1 MRRIHCPATR
11 AVVAAFAVCASTLLA
26 AGSPVQLT
34 YRFRSEGPLT
44 YMLHVEGAGTLTS
57 SFAGSSAC
65 FASPLRCQLDME
77 FVLVPIEQLPD
88 GVHRVRIMVTQFRHQ
103 ADLSDLGSTIKL
115 FTRDDALVLVHNGR
129 ESVIPFPPP
138 PGEPMPLALADAP
151 ADLVRLASVLS
162 QPRVLRVAA
171 NGETHA
177 EADFTSGRAA
187 LGVVGSAAL
196 GAYPRFLSTPVRLK
210 QVWSADIPVEIPGVC
225 ASTVTATLM
234 LDSVDMVDNYRW
246 ATINVRAC
254 RLGLGAIQPTFGCDE
269 RFRIEGLSQEL
280 TGTFVFSVDEGYT
293 VRQDMDMTFGM
304 TVRRMSAGNEAPGE
318 IKVDMD
324 VRARLELTGP
334 RGPARPS
341 TPAAEHI
348 TP

>member
-1 MRRIHCPATR
+1 MRSIDRLAAR
-11 AVVAAFAVCASTLLA
+11 VVVAALAVCAPTLWA
-26 AGSPVQLT
+26 AGSPVQLA

-44 YMLHVEGAGTLTS
+44 YMLRVEGAGTLTS
-57 SFAGSSAC
+57 SSVGSPAR
-65 FASPLRCQLDME
+65 FVSPLRCQLDME

-88 GVHRVRIMVTQFRHQ
+88 GANRVRVMVTQFRHQ
-103 ADLSDLGSTIKL
+103 ADLPDLGSTIKL

-129 ESVIPFPPP
+129 ESFIPFPPP
-138 PGEPMPLALADAP
+138 AGEPLPLALTDAP
-151 ADLVRLASVLS
+151 ADLVRLASLLS

-177 EADFTSGRAA
+177 EADSNSGRAA

-254 RLGLGAIQPTFGCDE
+254 RLGLGPVQPTFGCDE
-269 RFRIEGLSQEL
+269 RFRIEELSQEL

-304 TVRRMSAGNEAPGE
+304 TVQRMGAGNEALGKIE
-318 IKVDMD
+318 VDMD

-341 TPAAEHI
+341 PPAVEHI